1 MIELFCGFDQREAIG
16 FHVFAASVIKR
27 ASKPVRITPLA
38 SMGLPEGSNSFTVS
52 RFLVPHLMDFKGR
65 AIFADACDMLML
77 GDVADLDAL
86 FDPTY
91 AVQVVKHPTYESQH
105 ARKYV
110 GTEMEC
116 EQSNYGRKNW
126 ASLMLVNAEHAA
138 WRVMTPE
145 WLGCTEEQA
154 IETGVKATNAL
165 ELLQFS
171 DFSPEEIGQLPAEWN
186 VLIDEGQP
194 REGAKLLH
202 WTAGI
207 PTFKHYRNAR
217 ASKDWFAE
225 FEELTGGTE

>member
-1 MIELFCGFDQREAIG
+1 MINLFCGFDPREAVG
-16 FHVFAASVIKR
+16 FHVFCASVIKHATR
-27 ASKPVRITPLA
+27 PVRITPLA

-52 RFLVPHLMDFKGR
+52 RFLVPYLMNFQGR

-77 GDVADLDAL
+77 GDVAKLDAL
-86 FDPTY
+86 FDPAY
-91 AVQVVKHPTYESQH
+91 AVQVVKHPTYESEH
-105 ARKYV
+105 GRKYI
-110 GTEMEC
+110 GTPMEC
-116 EQSNYGRKNW
+116 EQTNYPRKNW
-126 ASLMLVNAEHAA
+126 ASLMLMNCGHTA
-138 WRVMTPE
+138 WPMESELR
-145 WLGCTEEQA
+145 GA
-154 IETGVKATNAL
+154 RAL
-165 ELLQFS
+165 PLLQFDQIDDS
-171 DFSPEEIGQLPAEWN
+171 KIGALPPEWN